1 MTFDEDTIHNVIAEQ
16 GYETLLAVLVEAL
29 CQAQYGKG
37 KERHANDRPFLYQPI
52 MEIGRMVGPGFNI
65 GQAIKKGQESLRLP
79 ETERKVKELLGGIV
93 YLASAVILLREEEER
108 VNVAGEA

>member
-1 MTFDEDTIHNVIAEQ
+1 MSLDDKIHPVVAEE
-16 GYETLLAVLVEAL
+16 GYEPLLEVLVEAL
-29 CQAQYGKG
+29 DQAQYGKG
-37 KERHANDRPFLYQPI
+37 KERHANDLPFLRQPI

-65 GQAIKKGQESLRLP
+65 GQATKKGQEATRLP